1 MNTEAMHRKLPG
13 VPLMLLPLV
22 AFALLWSG
30 SLPAQVPVDED
41 GNPIEAEALDESV
54 EPGAVTTP
62 LPVEEAPSL
71 TQEELETLV
80 GPIALYPDK
89 LLAIVLPASTYPLE
103 IVQAAR
109 FLEQL
114 EADSSLKPDESWD
127 DSVTALLNYPEVVKM
142 MNDDIDWTW
151 RLGEAVVRQ
160 QADVVAAV
168 EAFRDRAY
176 AAGNLKSDERQ
187 TVSNNGGAIEI
198 QPVEEDV
205 IYVPYYE
212 PERVV
217 YYQPRQVYYYY
228 PRPYPVYYY
237 PYPSHHSFLSG
248 YFWGV
253 TTAFHIGWATDHLHV
268 FHHSYWGHPYY
279 GRQYFG
285 HYYRRPS
292 ITVYNRYYANSHRH
306 RSDDHH
312 RVGDYWRPR
321 DGGARPGHY
330 RARLER
336 FGDNPRTRTVAGYRV
351 PPRDATAA
359 TRNRAGFRGE
369 TGNTVRSDN
378 DVREGFAA
386 SRRDARSRDSA
397 DRVRRASDDTND
409 DAIRFRP
416 RERAAVTRRSEQSRS
431 EDAAAGDVERSGTP
445 RLNDR
450 RNSNDSIRFRS
461 RQRSA
466 GTIAVRPAAR
476 PDSAATGVSRASRN
490 AAPARVTERSR
501 SNERTAVREQTR
513 AAPVPTARPAPST
526 SGFRPS
532 SGRSAPAAS
541 PSVSRPQASPRAVP
555 RTSAPA
561 PRPTASAPARTPK
574 ASSAPPR
581 ETRAAPRRS
590 SGSSSSRTSRTRE
603 H

>member
-1 MNTEAMHRKLPG
+1 MNTEALHRRQPG
-13 VPLMLLPLV
+13 VPLMPLL

-30 SLPAQVPVDED
+30 SLSAQVPVDED
-41 GNPIEAEALDESV
+41 GNAIEAEVLDDFAEQ
-54 EPGAVTTP
+54 GAVTTP
-62 LPVEEAPSL
+62 LPEEDAPPL
-71 TQEELETLV
+71 TQEELDALV

-114 EADSSLKPDESWD
+114 EEDSSLKPDESWD

-168 EAFRDRAY
+168 ELFRDRAY

-187 TVSNNGGAIEI
+187 TISNNGGAIAIE
-198 QPVEEDV
+198 PVEEDV

-217 YYQPRQVYYYY
+217 HYQPRQVYYYY

-237 PYPSHHSFLSG
+237 PYPAYHSFRSG

-312 RVGDYWRPR
+312 RVGDYWQPR

-336 FGDNPRTRTVAGYRV
+336 FGDNPRTRTAAGYRV
-351 PPRDATAA
+351 PPRDATGV
-359 TRNRAGFRGE
+359 TRNRTGFRGE
-369 TGNTVRSDN
+369 TGNTVRND
-378 DVREGFAA
+378 DVREGFA
-386 SRRDARSRDSA
+386 SSRDARSRDST
-397 DRVRRASDDTND
+397 DRARRAARTSDAANN

-416 RERAAVTRRSEQSRS
+416 RERAATTSVPARSGR
-431 EDAAAGDVERSGTP
+431 DAAAARVVERSGTP
-445 RLNDR
+445 RLDER
-450 RNSNDSIRFRS
+450 RNSNDAVRFRA
-461 RQRSA
+461 REGSA
-466 GTIAVRPAAR
+466 GTIARPETAGI
-476 PDSAATGVSRASRN
+476 PSGSRN
-490 AAPARVTERSR
+490 AAPGRLTERSR
-501 SNERTAVREQTR
+501 SNERTVAVRERTR
-513 AAPVPTARPAPST
+513 AAVPAARPAPSN
-526 SGFRPS
+526 SGF
-532 SGRSAPAAS
+532 RSAPAPRTS
-541 PSVSRPQASPRAVP
+541 ISRPQASPRSAP
-555 RTSAPA
+555 GASAPA
-561 PRPTASAPARTPK
+561 PRPRASAPPRTPTPTTR
-574 ASSAPPR
+574 SAPPR
-581 ETRAAPRRS
+581 ESRAAPARS